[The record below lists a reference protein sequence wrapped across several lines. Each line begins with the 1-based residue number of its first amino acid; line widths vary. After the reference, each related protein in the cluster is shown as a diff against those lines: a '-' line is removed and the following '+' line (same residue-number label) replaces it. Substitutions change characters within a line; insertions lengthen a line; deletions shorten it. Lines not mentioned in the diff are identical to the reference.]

1 MKLAPMALAFAA
13 TTQAPAHSSV
23 SQRASTQE
31 RLITYPQHVYFT
43 SSNDKE
49 RLSGSVVLLIL
60 EERGNGRANP
70 KSLQLDYL
78 KSGSIVRIDRLL
90 GPALAIVDH
99 TDLPSSRMYAE
110 PTAERIR
117 WPHAYRLTL
126 NVPTDLA
133 ADSIEARLT
142 LQSGSHSTQLTTT
155 FPITAYSQRTS
166 LIFPFRG
173 KGIVEQAGVLAGGH
187 RNRSGLYAVDVLGLT
202 DNYSP
207 VLSGDDTNN
216 DPRNYAGWGREII
229 APAAGTV
236 VVVRND
242 HVGQPLTDTADPR
255 YFLPQYPN
263 GGDPG
268 NFVVIDHGSGEFS
281 MIAHMQEGSVR
292 VKVGDHVDQGQSIG
306 LLGNSGDTT
315 GPHVHYQLQNGPD
328 WEHADALPFHFTNVS
343 NLRLGGYF
351 NAK

>member
-1 MKLAPMALAFAA
+1 MRLAPIALAFAA
-13 TTQAPAHSSV
+13 ATQAQGDSNVGRGALD
-23 SQRASTQE
+23 QE

-49 RLSGSVVLLIL
+49 RLSGSVILLIL
-60 EERGNGRANP
+60 EEQGNSKTNP
-70 KSLQLDYL
+70 KSLELDYL
-78 KSGSIVRIDRLL
+78 KSGNVVRTERVV
-90 GPALAIVDH
+90 GPALAVVDH
-99 TDLPSSRMYAE
+99 TDLPPDRMYAD
-110 PTAERIR
+110 AAARGIR

-133 ADSIEARLT
+133 ADTVKARLT
-142 LQSGSHSTQLTTT
+142 LRSGSHSKQLITM
-155 FPITAYSQRTS
+155 FPIAAYSQKTN

-173 KGIVEQAGVLAGGH
+173 KGIVEQAGVLTGGH
-187 RNRSGLYAVDVLGLT
+187 RNRSGLYALDVLGLT
-202 DNYSP
+202 DSYSP

-216 DPRNYAGWGREII
+216 DPRNYAGWGRHII

-236 VVVRND
+236 VIARND
-242 HVGQPLTDTADPR
+242 HVGQPVTDKADSR
-255 YFLPQYPN
+255 YFLPQYRS

-268 NFVVIDHGSGEFS
+268 NFVVIDHGNGEFS

-292 VKVGDHVDQGQSIG
+292 VKVGDHVEQGQLVG

-328 WEHADALPFHFTNVS
+328 WERADALPFHFTNVR
-343 NLRLGGYF
+343 NLRLGAYF